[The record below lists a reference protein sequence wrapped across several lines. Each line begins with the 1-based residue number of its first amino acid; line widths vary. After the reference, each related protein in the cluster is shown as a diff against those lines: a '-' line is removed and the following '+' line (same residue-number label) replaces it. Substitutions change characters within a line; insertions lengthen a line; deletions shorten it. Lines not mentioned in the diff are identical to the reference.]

1 MRKDQTIIQQGNEL
15 NNKDQIIQ
23 EKDQIIMEK
32 ESEINEFKNQINEI
46 NEIMENPTLEPNQKM
61 ALIKKLYKK

>member
-1 MRKDQTIIQQGNEL
+1 
-15 NNKDQIIQ
+15 
-23 EKDQIIMEK
+23 MEK